1 MIDYV
6 LLIRAF
12 IQKMTHQ
19 FESDYRNKY
28 ATVTSSVFE
37 TVICKE
43 VENVGLNPTSGSMC
57 IPLYPMLFPK
67 QLTVNG
73 DENVGSIPIRGT

>member
-1 MIDYV
+1 
-6 LLIRAF
+6 
-12 IQKMTHQ
+12 
-19 FESDYRNKY
+19 
-28 ATVTSSVFE
+28 
-37 TVICKE
+37 
-43 VENVGLNPTSGSMC
+43 LNPTSGSMC